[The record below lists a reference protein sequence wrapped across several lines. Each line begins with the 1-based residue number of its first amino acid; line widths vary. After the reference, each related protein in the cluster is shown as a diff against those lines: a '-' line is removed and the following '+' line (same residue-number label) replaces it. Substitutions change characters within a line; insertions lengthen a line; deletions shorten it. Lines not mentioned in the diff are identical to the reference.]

1 MKGGY
6 MMSKVSV
13 DKILDR
19 IIECGGDSQIIQN
32 MNLSYDV
39 LFHVYS
45 SIEEASLQGSAL
57 SLPDIFKIIYF
68 RS

>member
-1 MKGGY
+1 MV
-6 MMSKVSV
+6 SKVSV

-19 IIECGGDSQIIQN
+19 IIECGGDAQIIQD

-45 SIEEASLQGSAL
+45 SIEEASLKGSAF
-57 SLPDIFKIIYF
+57 SLADIFKIIYF

>member
-1 MKGGY
+1 

-19 IIECGGDSQIIQN
+19 IIECGVDPQIIQD

-45 SIEEASLQGSAL
+45 SIEEASLKGSEL
-57 SLPDIFKIIYF
+57 SLVDIFKIIYF